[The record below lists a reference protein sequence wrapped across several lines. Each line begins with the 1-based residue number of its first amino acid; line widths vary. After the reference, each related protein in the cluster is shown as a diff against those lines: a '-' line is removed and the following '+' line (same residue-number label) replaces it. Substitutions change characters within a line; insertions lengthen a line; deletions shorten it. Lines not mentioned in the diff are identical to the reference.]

1 MNTVLI
7 GLPPVP
13 PVPTA
18 LCAFKDCRP
27 NKTLA
32 PRFLALGL
40 LCGKLVVPSLCP
52 CSSLGSPA
60 PSALDSRAFPV
71 LSPMGW
77 GRPRVCVPSGTHR
90 TAWVQ
95 PEDTDPLLLL
105 LSPFQ
110 ASPKSGGAAPQLP
123 CPDLAQVPFL
133 AQRLPITSTGKVCT
147 ANLQVSQREAAPETI
162 WTNCPSYQWGT
173 EASRGC
179 EARPKARSS
188 L

>member
-1 MNTVLI
+1 MVFLLSLPSPLLYVLSRI
-7 GLPPVP
+7 AAQIKLLHPDSWLWVCFVGNWWSHRSAPAAAWAPLPLQLWTPGL
-13 PVPTA
+13 
-18 LCAFKDCRP
+18 
-27 NKTLA
+27 
-32 PRFLALGL
+32 
-40 LCGKLVVPSLCP
+40 SLCSP
-52 CSSLGSPA
+52 LWAGAGPECVCLRGHIGQPGSNQKTQ
-60 PSALDSRAFPV
+60 S
-71 LSPMGW
+71 
-77 GRPRVCVPSGTHR
+77 
-90 TAWVQ
+90 
-95 PEDTDPLLLL
+95 PLLLL

-123 CPDLAQVPFL
+123 CPDLAQFPLL
-133 AQRLPITSTGKVCT
+133 AQHLPITSTGKVCT